1 MNDNNSIL
9 VSFFLGRNLLGKDY
23 ATPNSCAVW
32 RNKIAECYRRGS
44 LHHST
49 VDTSYIYSLCPP
61 MPTCLLKT
69 VLVLADLSSGL
80 AQTSTGIK
88 QSSCKQLAL
97 WLYEFCF
104 ASTLVTSSWLNSMAM
119 CHVSQNFCVRCENS
133 KKFSRDHRSMSWAS
147 WLSIWTPKCEGN
159 SLICVGWQPH
169 GHLKLVIICW
179 CSFDSFPFWA
189 LSLLVCLGQSHD
201 LGMTKSRRSR

>member
-1 MNDNNSIL
+1 MYGFYMHVFHSPAAVFYQAVSVGSFRFHSWHIAEIDLPIVVRDAVIWIRGCQMNDNNYNSIL

-49 VDTSYIYSLCPP
+49 VDTSYIYSLCRP

-69 VLVLADLSSGL
+69 VLVLADLASSL
-80 AQTSTGIK
+80 AQTGTGIK

-119 CHVSQNFCVRCENS
+119 C
-133 KKFSRDHRSMSWAS
+133 DMS
-147 WLSIWTPKCEGN
+147 
-159 SLICVGWQPH
+159 
-169 GHLKLVIICW
+169 
-179 CSFDSFPFWA
+179 
-189 LSLLVCLGQSHD
+189 
-201 LGMTKSRRSR
+201 